1 MGRLAKW
8 ALVKQVGGSETEKM
22 SVPVEAEV
30 LTDVGHKPRKA
41 SSL

>member
-1 MGRLAKW
+1 MGPCKTGRR
-8 ALVKQVGGSETEKM
+8 VRDRED
-22 SVPVEAEV
+22 VPVEAEV